1 MSGRDGSSSEG
12 SWKHLTDAKPT
23 KQPDPPAP
31 RAFLLQVT
39 GRIESAE
46 IFGAN
51 DIYCKYNLAM
61 GGDWA
66 VTSGMEE
73 AISQITSKNGDNVFV
88 WNFPLE
94 VTFKSTNPHG
104 WPQLIL
110 SVYGADIMGNH
121 IARGYG
127 TTHFPVSKGVFTKI
141 IPLFVPESSSFV
153 QKISSWL
160 MGRHPEFVD
169 PKVLAQ
175 NDGRQV
181 VRVESCGHVVVKME
195 MVTKDMAQLGYVTS
209 DKVYNHDF

>member
-66 VTSGMEE
+66 VTSVLV
-73 AISQITSKNGDNVFV
+73 TRNV
-88 WNFPLE
+88 
-94 VTFKSTNPHG
+94 
-104 WPQLIL
+104 LI
-110 SVYGADIMGNH
+110 
-121 IARGYG
+121 
-127 TTHFPVSKGVFTKI
+127 
-141 IPLFVPESSSFV
+141 
-153 QKISSWL
+153 
-160 MGRHPEFVD
+160 
-169 PKVLAQ
+169 
-175 NDGRQV
+175 
-181 VRVESCGHVVVKME
+181 
-195 MVTKDMAQLGYVTS
+195 
-209 DKVYNHDF
+209 